1 MIFLKKDHRG
11 GNICWNFV
19 QGKLLKVVSASLDLD
34 VREKSFTDSV
44 K

>member
-1 MIFLKKDHRG
+1 MGEIYDIF
-11 GNICWNFV
+11 CWNFV